1 MRKIFMA
8 TAVTVCF
15 LICIPL
21 MSMASKTDSSDALKQ
36 RLLGGIIVEEGRKQ
50 VDIFL
55 NLRGVPLKD
64 AFNALGKQTEI
75 NVIFDRDVD
84 PMTPV
89 DVYYSGVS
97 VEDAVKSILVGL
109 DLHHERRANVIYL
122 YKFEEQFIDVNK
134 LLMAETAGTAT
145 ATPQTDSAGA
155 GTAGAQASQ
164 AGAGT
169 AGDFG
174 FSDFGGYID
183 SLIANIQKTLSREGV
198 ITYMPSGFLYVKDYP
213 SRIRTVME
221 MLRIDNE
228 KRPLIN
234 IKITLLRIDYKD
246 IVETGIDWSFLL
258 QNRKVFGEVFNIQ
271 PAAAFGSKITSTA
284 LSSLK
289 ITERP
294 GSPSALSVLIK
305 ALREYGDVKIVHS
318 WDAKALAGTILPFE
332 LTQTVWYTTGNI
344 VQVVEGISTS
354 TPQIDSMDAGLKI
367 IINPIKFKDEFLVN
381 TKIEISAVIGTQRIG
396 DIDLPTIERNFVSL
410 PVKMKEGETVAI
422 SGFKIRTDGKQKK
435 GIPLLSDLP
444 LLSRL
449 FGYEKDTEKTSEFTV
464 IISFEQGRS

>member
-36 RLLGGIIVEEGRKQ
+36 KLLGGIIVDEGRKQ

-55 NLRGVPLKD
+55 NLQGVPLKD

-75 NVIFDRDVD
+75 NVIFDREVN

-97 VEDAVKSILVGL
+97 VEDAVKSILMGL
-109 DLHHERRANVIYL
+109 DLHHEKRANVIYL

-134 LLMAETAGTAT
+134 LLTAGTAGTAT

-169 AGDFG
+169 AGTSDF

-183 SLIANIQKTLSREGV
+183 RLIANIQKTLSGEGV
-198 ITYMPSGFLYVKDYP
+198 ITYMPSGFLYIRDYP

-228 KRPLIN
+228 KRPLVD

-258 QNRKVFGEVFNIQ
+258 RDRKVFGEVVNIL
-271 PAAAFGSKITSTA
+271 PTAAFGSKITSTA

-294 GSPSALSVLIK
+294 DSPSALSVLIK
-305 ALREYGDVKIVHS
+305 ALREYGDVEIVHS
-318 WDAKALAGTILPFE
+318 WEAKALAGTILPFK
-332 LTQTVWYTTGNI
+332 LTQTIWYTTGNI
-344 VQVVEGISTS
+344 VQVVDGVSTS

-367 IINPIKFKDEFLVN
+367 ILNPIKFKDEFLVN
-381 TKIEISAVIGTQRIG
+381 TKVEISSVIGTQRIG
-396 DIDLPTIERNFVSL
+396 DIDLPTIERNFVYL
-410 PVKMKEGETVAI
+410 PVKMKKGETVAI
-422 SGFKIRTDGKQKK
+422 SGFKIRTDGKQKR

-444 LLSRL
+444 LLSWL

-464 IISFEQGRS
+464 IISFD